1 MIMKTI
7 KTTKNRSI
15 SSLLCFALLLLLCTI
30 GITASA
36 VPSFTDVPE
45 DAWYAESVDYAVS
58 NGLFSGTTATTF
70 SPEEPMTRAM
80 FVTALGRMSGVGA
93 ESIRDNKVFSD
104 VDFNSWYG
112 PYVIWAYKNGLV
124 NGTSDTTFSPEQNIT
139 REQIAMIISNYL
151 DTLNVQLPADENTPS
166 AFTDE
171 ASISPWAMDAVA
183 AMRKSGFM
191 QGNNNAFEPQK
202 TLSRAEAAT
211 VLMRLH
217 KFLETGSAQPETS
230 VEKVMPAGVTV
241 AESKVTLAIG
251 KTYTISAYVA
261 PSSAADKALTYKTSN
276 TTVARVDQG
285 GTVTAVREGTAV
297 ITITTVNGKT
307 ATCTINVTDGTVP
320 VTDISL
326 NKDSLTITEGGN
338 EKLVAILTPAE
349 ASEADISWDS
359 TNPAVAAVD
368 KNGLVTGVKSGTATI
383 TAWAGNK
390 TATCKVTVSKPSSSG
405 ASFSLGFA
413 WEQNVDTIAFETSDV
428 NGLWED
434 GYVAAPSKA
443 GSIYEKGSLLEE
455 ISVFPTFPSED
466 DIWML
471 DGNGSVK
478 KAFLPDAYSFSSSD
492 TSVIQVNSH
501 GEVTNPVML
510 QNGESTRTATITVTC
525 KADGSFIN
533 IPVTIGN
540 HYCYTLDDEYVETVQ
555 DEIFRLMNIERENA
569 GLEPLEYIY
578 EAQCAADL
586 RAEEF
591 SIQPS
596 HTRPDGTNF
605 NTVQKDFDLGGA
617 FHGENGNVYG
627 FDIMESPE
635 DMAQGMMDKWMA
647 SSGHRANIM
656 SNNYK
661 TIAIGVC
668 FEPVGEAGVSYT
680 AYAIQL
686 FSRAPASYFE

>member
-36 VPSFTDVPE
+36 LPAFTDVPE

-58 NGLFSGTTATTF
+58 NGLFSGTSDTTF
-70 SPEEPMTRAM
+70 SPDAPMTRAM
-80 FVTALGRMSGVGA
+80 FVTALGRMSGVGTD
-93 ESIRDNKVFSD
+93 SIKDNKAFTD

-124 NGTSDTTFSPEQNIT
+124 NGTSETTFSPDQNIT
-139 REQIAMIISNYL
+139 REQIAAIISNYL
-151 DTLNVQLPADENTPS
+151 DTLGLQLPADENAPA
-166 AFTDE
+166 AFTDD
-171 ASISPWAMDAVA
+171 ASISSWAVDAVA

-191 QGNNNAFEPQK
+191 QGNGNAFEPQK

-217 KFLETGSAQPETS
+217 KFLETGSTTEPEAP
-230 VEKVMPAGVTV
+230 VKKVMPAGITV

-251 KTYTISAYVA
+251 KTYEISAYVT
-261 PSSAADKALTYKTSN
+261 PSSAADKTLTYKSSN
-276 TTVARVDQG
+276 TAVARVDQKG
-285 GTVTAVREGTAV
+285 VVTAVREGTAD

-307 ATCTINVTDGTVP
+307 ATCTINVTDGVP
-320 VTDISL
+320 VTNISL
-326 NKDSLTITEGGN
+326 NKDSLTLTEGGN
-338 EKLVAILTPAE
+338 EKLSATLTPAE
-349 ASEADISWDS
+349 ASEKVSWDS
-359 TNPAVAAVD
+359 TNPDVATVD
-368 KNGLVTGVKSGTATI
+368 EDGLVTGVKAGTATI

-390 TATCKVTVSKPSSSG
+390 TATCRVTVSKPSSSD

-434 GYVAAPSKA
+434 GYVAAPGKA
-443 GSIYEKGSLLEE
+443 GSIYEKDSLLEE

-466 DIWML
+466 DVWML
-471 DGNGSVK
+471 DSNGSVK
-478 KAFLPDAYSFSSSD
+478 KAFLPDAYSFTSSD

-525 KADGSFIN
+525 KADGSSID

-555 DEIFRLMNIERENA
+555 DEIFRLINIERENA
-569 GLEPLEYIY
+569 GLEPLDYIY
-578 EAQCAADL
+578 EAQGAADL

-591 SIQPS
+591 SVQPS

-668 FEPVGEAGVSYT
+668 FESVGEAGVSYT

-686 FSRAPASYFE
+686 FSRAPASYF

>member
-1 MIMKTI
+1 MKTI

-15 SSLLCFALLLLLCTI
+15 SSLLCFTLLLFLCTI

-36 VPSFTDVPE
+36 LPAFTDVPE
-45 DAWYAESVDYAVS
+45 DAWYAESVDYAVG
-58 NGLFSGTTATTF
+58 NGLFSGTSDTTF
-70 SPEEPMTRAM
+70 SPEAPMTRSM
-80 FVTALGRMSGVGA
+80 FVTVLGRMSGVDT
-93 ESIRDNKVFSD
+93 ESIKDNGTFSD
-104 VDFNSWYG
+104 VDFDNWYG
-112 PYVIWAYKNGLV
+112 PYVVWAYKNGLV
-124 NGTSDTTFSPEQNIT
+124 NGTSDTTFSPDQNIT
-139 REQIAMIISNYL
+139 REQIAVIISNYL
-151 DTLNVQLPADENTPS
+151 DTLGIQLPTDENVSS

-171 ASISPWAMDAVA
+171 TSISPWAVDAVA
-183 AMRKSGFM
+183 AMHKSGFM

-217 KFLETGSAQPETS
+217 KYLETGSTTEPEAPA
-230 VEKVMPAGVTV
+230 EKVMPAGITV
-241 AESKVTLAIG
+241 AENKVTLAIG
-251 KTYTISAYVA
+251 KTYTISAYVT
-261 PSSAADKALTYKTSN
+261 PSSAADKTLSYNSSN
-276 TTVARVDQG
+276 TAVARVDHNG
-285 GTVTAVREGTAV
+285 AVTAVKEGTAI

-307 ATCTINVTDGTVP
+307 ATCTINVSDGTVP
-320 VTDISL
+320 VTNISL
-326 NKDSLTITEGGN
+326 NKDSLTLTEGGS
-338 EKLVAILTPAE
+338 EKLIAILTPAE
-349 ASEADISWDS
+349 ASEADIRWDS
-359 TNPAVAAVD
+359 TNTAIATVD
-368 KNGLVTGVKSGTATI
+368 QDGLVTGVKSGTATI
-383 TAWAGNK
+383 TAWTDNK
-390 TATCKVTVSKPSSSG
+390 TASCRVTVSKPSSSG
-405 ASFSLGFA
+405 ASFSVGFA

-434 GYVAAPSKA
+434 GYVAAPGKA
-443 GSIYEKGSLLEE
+443 GSIYEKDSLLEE

-466 DIWML
+466 DVWML
-471 DGNGSVK
+471 DSNGSVK

-501 GEVTNPVML
+501 GDVTNPVML

-525 KADGSFIN
+525 KADGSSIA

-555 DEIFRLMNIERENA
+555 DEIFRLINIERENA
-569 GLEPLEYIY
+569 GLEPLDYIY
-578 EAQCAADL
+578 EAQGAADL

-591 SIQPS
+591 SVQPS

-686 FSRAPASYFE
+686 FSRAPASYF